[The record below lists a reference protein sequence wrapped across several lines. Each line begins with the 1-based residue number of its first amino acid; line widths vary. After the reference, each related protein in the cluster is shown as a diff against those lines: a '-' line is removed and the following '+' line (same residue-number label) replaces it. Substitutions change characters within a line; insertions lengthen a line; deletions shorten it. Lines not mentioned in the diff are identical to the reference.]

1 MKGNQSI
8 LEVTPLSTEKDL
20 VEWKKHEETI
30 ERFIQVIAKN
40 ITLYGVTP
48 SIGRLYGAIYFSE
61 EPMTL
66 DDMRDAL
73 EMSKTSMSTGVRTL
87 SEMNMVESTF
97 KKGVRKDLYQ
107 SDEDWYKSFTSLF
120 GDRWRQH
127 TESNIEEANQA
138 IDSLEELQ
146 TKTNSQELKN
156 KISKTIERLNYSKN
170 YYKWL
175 MKFITVVETG
185 EIFNYIPKVEPD
197 TDKGK

>member
-1 MKGNQSI
+1 

-40 ITLYGVTP
+40 MTLYGVTP

-87 SEMNMVESTF
+87 SEMNMVEPTF

-127 TESNIEEANQA
+127 TETNIEEANQA

-146 TKTNSQELKN
+146 TNTNSQELKN
-156 KISKTIERLNYSKN
+156 KINNSIERLNYSKN

-185 EIFNYIPKVEPD
+185 EIFNYIPKMEPD
-197 TDKGK
+197 EEK

>member
-1 MKGNQSI
+1 M
-8 LEVTPLSTEKDL
+8 EVTPLSTKKDL

-40 ITLYGVTP
+40 MTLYGVTP

-87 SEMNMVESTF
+87 SEMNMVEPTF

-120 GDRWRQH
+120 GNRWRQH
-127 TESNIEEANQA
+127 TETNIEEANQT
-138 IDSLEELQ
+138 IHSLEELQ
-146 TKTNSQELKN
+146 TNTNNQELKK
-156 KISKTIERLNYSKN
+156 KISNSIERLNYAKN

-197 TDKGK
+197 EE

>member
-1 MKGNQSI
+1 M
-8 LEVTPLSTEKDL
+8 EVTPLSTEKDL

-40 ITLYGVTP
+40 MTLYGVTP

-156 KISKTIERLNYSKN
+156 KISKTIKRLNYSKN

>member
-1 MKGNQSI
+1 M
-8 LEVTPLSTEKDL
+8 EVTPLSTEKDL

-40 ITLYGVTP
+40 MTLYGVTP

>member
-1 MKGNQSI
+1 M
-8 LEVTPLSTEKDL
+8 EVTPLSTEKDL

-40 ITLYGVTP
+40 MTLYGVTP

-87 SEMNMVESTF
+87 SEMNMVEPTF

-127 TESNIEEANQA
+127 TETNIEEANQA

-146 TKTNSQELKN
+146 TNTNSQELKN
-156 KISKTIERLNYSKN
+156 KINNSIERLNYSKN

-185 EIFNYIPKVEPD
+185 EIFNYIPKMEPD
-197 TDKGK
+197 EEK

>member
-1 MKGNQSI
+1 

-40 ITLYGVTP
+40 MTLYGVTP